1 MTDHTGQAVMD
12 FPARARTNHPIQSH
26 LAAER
31 KNESKTLSADR
42 MAVLVDVYNSP
53 GKTAKQLDL
62 LLCGKAH
69 RRALELENLGL
80 ITRIKL
86 VTKNKPKLEMTMY
99 ITEKGKELLSNYQN

>member
-1 MTDHTGQAVMD
+1 MINRLLDMPL
-12 FPARARTNHPIQSH
+12 FEIPARARTTHLVQSH

-31 KNESKTLSADR
+31 KNKSKTLSADR
-42 MAVLVDVYNSP
+42 RAVLVDVYNYP

-69 RRALELENLGL
+69 RRAKDLEDLGL

-86 VTKNKPKLEMTMY
+86 VTKNKPKLEMVLY
-99 ITEKGKELLSNYQN
+99 ITELGKEELLNN